1 MCIRDRPYSQ
11 GQAVKFDFMNKGTG
25 MMLDIAMGD
34 DLKSADGKKGYWW
47 KPIIGRCV

>member
-1 MCIRDRPYSQ
+1 MTTQPYSQ

-34 DLKSADGKKGYWW
+34 DLKVRMVRRA
-47 KPIIGRCV
+47 IGGSL